1 MLELL
6 IIDVVRRGEKEFTFS
21 VIVKIIIYFNKINK
35 NKIPPA
41 PSLEQG
47 ELCFGL
53 QRFQLIVVVVF
64 SSFI

>member
-53 QRFQLIVVVVF
+53 QRF
-64 SSFI
+64 